1 MPLPLVAAALLA
13 ATTASA
19 PTSGVVVRVDRPAH
33 LVAVAGSSGV
43 VELVHVA
50 RLGHLGPGLKVR
62 FSAQQ
67 LANGTLSAPVLTVT
81 GHTNHATLQGV
92 VLATSAKQQSL
103 TLTAG
108 GATLTLRL
116 RTTPSPAGKHHG
128 KYGKPVST
136 LPAVGS
142 EVQLD
147 VGLAGNR
154 HTASSIHQ
162 LAASATGGSIEGV
175 VVGSPGSTLRIAAGR
190 TVVTLQVDTTT
201 LDLSGVQGGQRVLAY
216 FARQADGTLTLVALA
231 QDGSVADAD
240 DASGIVGDVGAAN
253 ATIDGT
259 GDACTTDGTSVD
271 NGPADDGSSEQ
282 GDDGDG
288 SGTVDTSSP
297 TSDGTDAGDPGQ
309 SQPSACS
316 AGDGSGDATGS
327 DDGSDGSDGSS
338 DSGSLDSGF

>member
-13 ATTASA
+13 ATAAA
-19 PTSGVVVRVDRPAH
+19 PTTGVVVRVDRPAH
-33 LVAVAGSSGV
+33 LVAVAGSGGV

-50 RLGHLGPGLKVR
+50 RLGHLGPGVTVR

-67 LANGTLSAPVLTVT
+67 LANGTLSAPVLAVT
-81 GHTNHATLQGV
+81 GHTSHTTLQGV
-92 VLATSAKQQSL
+92 VLATSPKQQSL

-108 GATLTLRL
+108 GAALTLRL
-116 RTTPSPAGKHHG
+116 RTAPGSAGKHHG
-128 KYGKPVST
+128 KYARPVVT

-147 VGLAGNR
+147 VRLSGNR
-154 HTASSIHQ
+154 RTASAVHQ
-162 LAASATGGSIEGV
+162 LAASANGGSIEGV
-175 VVGSPGSTLRIAAGR
+175 VVGTPGSTLRIAAGR

-201 LDLSGVQGGQRVLAY
+201 LDLSGVESGQRVLAY
-216 FARQADGTLTLVALA
+216 FARQSDGTLTLLALA

-240 DASGIVGDVGAAN
+240 DANGIVGDVGAAN

-259 GDACTTDGTSVD
+259 SDPCTTDGTTVD
-271 NGPADDGSSEQ
+271 NGPADDGSSDQ

-288 SGTVDTSSP
+288 SGTLDTSSP
-297 TSDGTDAGDPGQ
+297 TSDGTDASDPGQ

-316 AGDGSGDATGS
+316 TGDGSGDTTGS
-327 DDGSDGSDGSS
+327 DTGSDGSS
-338 DSGSLDSGF
+338 DSGSTDSSGS